1 MAKLSRK
8 AELILW
14 WSEYQTKVIS
24 LTVVVLT
31 IALIIAGFYP
41 LSSEILMG
49 EVRTVSSANEK
60 TGMAAT
66 ATIYSPKTGEVGMVV
81 PIGVTLSVGDKVEI
95 SRGKTLFGLYRYVFV
110 KKLSSYN
117 KALEST
123 QESLTAFSGH
133 NSLSKN

>member
-24 LTVVVLT
+24 LTVIVLT

-41 LSSEILMG
+41 LSSEIIMG

-66 ATIYSPKTGEVGMVV
+66 TTIYSPETGEVSMVV

-123 QESLTAFSGH
+123 QKSLTALSGH